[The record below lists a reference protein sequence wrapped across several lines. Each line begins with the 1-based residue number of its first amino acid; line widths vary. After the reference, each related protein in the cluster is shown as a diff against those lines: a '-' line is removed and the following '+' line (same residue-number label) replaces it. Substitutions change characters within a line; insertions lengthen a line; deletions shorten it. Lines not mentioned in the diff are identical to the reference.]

1 MTSNTE
7 TTDRFLRLKE
17 VETIIGLKRSWIYDA
32 MDRGDFPRQVK
43 IGRRAVGWRQTD
55 VDAWL
60 HERVVE
66 SDLPSRSDALSL
78 WRING
83 CW

>member
-7 TTDRFLRLKE
+7 TSDRFLRLKE

-43 IGRRAVGWRQTD
+43 IGRRAVGWRQLD
-55 VDAWL
+55 VQKWMAQRKPEPL
-60 HERVVE
+60 GPEKI
-66 SDLPSRSDALSL
+66 DALSL
-78 WRING
+78 WR
-83 CW
+83 